1 MNSISSLIE
10 KRSTFLF
17 LPLLILLSLL
27 LGSSVAHAAET
38 TTTPEESLAMTP
50 AIQRL
55 AVKAGEVVDG
65 SMTVI
70 NDGKVAYK
78 FIVYARPYSVKNEQY
93 DPQFETTLDNTDI
106 YQWVQF
112 EKVSYTLQPGE
123 RIEVPYRMKAP
134 VNAAPGGHYGVIF
147 AETQPDASSATSVL
161 RKKRVGGLL
170 LANVEGKVIR
180 SGALVSTDAP
190 FWQSAPPLTITDRV
204 KNTGNTDFQATVS
217 TSVEDMFGSVKHTET
232 KNYTIYPGTIRK
244 IPISWESSP
253 WFGLFKYKQSVSVVG
268 NTTNTSHYI
277 LLAPKWLVLLLI
289 VALVIGAGYGLLRYK
304 RR

>member
-1 MNSISSLIE
+1 MNIASPVFE
-10 KRSTFLF
+10 KRSISLL
-17 LPLLILLSLL
+17 LPLLLVCSLL
-27 LGSSVAHAAET
+27 LGSSPAHAAET

-55 AVKAGEVVDG
+55 EIKAGETVDR

-93 DPQFETTLDNTDI
+93 DPQFETTLENTDV

-123 RIEVPYRMKAP
+123 RIDVPYHMKVPA
-134 VNAAPGGHYGVIF
+134 NAAPGGHYGVIF
-147 AETQPDASSATSVL
+147 AETQPDASTATSVL

-170 LANVEGKVIR
+170 LANVDGKIVR
-180 SGALVSTDAP
+180 SGALLSADAP
-190 FWQSAPPLTITDRV
+190 FWQSAPPLTINDRV
-204 KNTGNTDFQATVS
+204 KNTGNTDFQTSVS
-217 TSVEDMFGSVKHTET
+217 TSVEDMFGSVKHSET
-232 KNYTIYPGTIRK
+232 KNYTVYPGTIRK
-244 IPISWESSP
+244 IPVTWDNSP
-253 WFGLFKYKQSVSVVG
+253 WFGLFKYKQSVSIVG
-268 NTTNTSHYI
+268 NVTNTSHYV
-277 LLAPKWLVLLLI
+277 LLAPKWLALLLI
-289 VALVIGAGYGLLRYK
+289 IAVVVGAGYGLLRYK

>member
-1 MNSISSLIE
+1 MNITTSLTG
-10 KRSTFLF
+10 KRGLALL
-17 LPLLILLSLL
+17 LPLSMLLALL
-27 LGSSVAHAAET
+27 HSGLVAHAAET

-50 AIQRL
+50 AIQHL
-55 AVKAGEVVDG
+55 EVKAGETVDDT
-65 SMTVI
+65 MTVI
-70 NDGKVAYK
+70 NDGKVVYK

-123 RIEVPYRMKAP
+123 RIDVPYHMKVP
-134 VNAAPGGHYGVIF
+134 TNAAPGGHYGVMF
-147 AETQPDASSATSVL
+147 AETQPDASNATSVL

-170 LANVEGKVIR
+170 LANVEGKVVR
-180 SGALVSTDAP
+180 AGTLLSADAP
-190 FWQSAPPLTITDRV
+190 FWQSAPPLTVTDRV

-232 KNYTIYPGTIRK
+232 KNYTVYPGTIRK
-244 IPISWESSP
+244 IPVSWQNSP
-253 WFGLFKYKQSVSVVG
+253 WFGLFKYKQSVSIVG
-268 NTTNTSHYI
+268 KVTNTSHYV

-289 VALVIGAGYGLLRYK
+289 VALVVGAGYGLLRY
-304 RR
+304 RRR

>member
-1 MNSISSLIE
+1 MNIASPVFE
-10 KRSTFLF
+10 KRSISLL
-17 LPLLILLSLL
+17 LPLLLVCSLL
-27 LGSSVAHAAET
+27 LGSSPAHAAET

-55 AVKAGEVVDG
+55 EIKAGETVDRT
-65 SMTVI
+65 MTVI

-93 DPQFETTLDNTDI
+93 DPQFETTLENTDV

-123 RIEVPYRMKAP
+123 RIDVPYHMKVPA
-134 VNAAPGGHYGVIF
+134 NAAPGGHYGVIF
-147 AETQPDASSATSVL
+147 AETQPDASTATSVL

-170 LANVEGKVIR
+170 LANVDGKVVR
-180 SGALVSTDAP
+180 SGALLSANAP
-190 FWQSAPPLTITDRV
+190 FWQSAPPLTINDRV
-204 KNTGNTDFQATVS
+204 KNTGNTDFQASVS
-217 TSVEDMFGSVKHTET
+217 TSVEDMFGSVKHSET
-232 KNYTIYPGTIRK
+232 KNYTVYPGTIRK
-244 IPISWESSP
+244 IPVTWDNSP
-253 WFGLFKYKQSVSVVG
+253 WFGLFKYKQSVSIVG
-268 NTTNTSHYI
+268 NVTNTSHYV

-289 VALVIGAGYGLLRYK
+289 IAVVVGAGYGLLRYK